1 MAYAS
6 NQGVRI
12 HYQVEGSGPP
22 LVLQHGFV
30 LNGEVWRQ
38 FGYVRGLRDDYQCIL
53 LDARGHGLSDK
64 PHDPA
69 AYTLQKRVED
79 VIAVLDALAIEKA
92 HFFGYSVGGWIGFGM
107 AKYAP
112 ERVDA
117 LLLGAAHP
125 YADHTWDA
133 FRHVDG
139 TDPEAF
145 IAALEVVVG
154 QRVPPE
160 LKPRVLDNDLRALA
174 AAAQERP
181 ALEDVLSTMT
191 MPCLLLVGEDDARYA
206 AVQECARQIA
216 LAKFVSLPGLNHA
229 TGLMRS
235 DCMLPPVTKF
245 LTTLPAHRR
254 LSGHCG
260 ATRQ

>member
-1 MAYAS
+1 MPHAS

-12 HYQVEGSGPP
+12 HYQVEGSGAP
-22 LVLQHGFV
+22 LVLQHGFA
-30 LNGEVWRQ
+30 LNSEAWRQ
-38 FGYVRGLRDDYQCIL
+38 LGYVKALRNDFQCIL

-64 PHDPA
+64 PHDRA

-79 VIAVLDALAIEKA
+79 VIAVLDALAIAKA
-92 HFFGYSVGGWIGFGM
+92 HFFGYSMGGWIGFGM

-117 LLLGAAHP
+117 LLLGAVHP

-145 IAALEVVVG
+145 IAALEAVVG
-154 QRVPPE
+154 QRVPVE

-191 MPCLLLVGEDDARYA
+191 MPCLLLVGEADARHA
-206 AVQECARQIA
+206 AVQECARHIA

-235 DCMLPPVTKF
+235 DLMLPHVTKF

-254 LSGHCG
+254 LSGHGG
-260 ATRQ
+260 AYLV